1 MEEPGRLQSMGSLGV
16 GHDWVTSPSLFTFM
30 HWRRKWQPNPG
41 FLPGESQGWGSLVG
55 CRLRGCRESH
65 TTDATELQQQQQ
77 PAFLGFPGGSDGKE
91 FSWKLGDLG
100 PIPGL
105 GRSPGEG
112 KGHPLQYS
120 CLKNPH
126 GQRSLAGHSLCSCRV
141 RDDWAAKP
149 STEWTSQVVLVVE
162 NPLPMQ
168 ELEVQPLGWGD
179 PQEEDTAT

>member
-1 MEEPGRLQSMGSLGV
+1 MATQSRILAWRIPGMGEPGGLPSTGLQRV
-16 GHDWVTSPSLFTFM
+16 GHDWRNWAAAAAAASI
-30 HWRRKWQPNPG
+30 
-41 FLPGESQGWGSLVG
+41 
-55 CRLRGCRESH
+55 
-65 TTDATELQQQQQ
+65 
-77 PAFLGFPGGSDGKE
+77 LGFPGGSDGKE
-91 FSWKLGDLG
+91 FSCKLGDLG

-168 ELEVQPLGWGD
+168 GLEVQPLGWGD